1 MLVVLVS
8 CVTVYQDCIL
18 YPCMY
23 QDAGLNVWCIRIV
36 GLYPIS
42 MYISGCGPEC
52 LVDPDCRFGF
62 ICSERKCV
70 EKPDPCVP
78 NPCGEG
84 AVCILQG
91 DSFSCECPA
100 GTVGTGN
107 TGRSS

>member
-1 MLVVLVS
+1 
-8 CVTVYQDCIL
+8 
-18 YPCMY
+18 
-23 QDAGLNVWCIRIV
+23 
-36 GLYPIS
+36 

-52 LVDPDCRFGF
+52 LVDPDCRFGY
-62 ICSERKCV
+62 ICSERRCV

-100 GTVGTGN
+100 GTVGNGN
-107 TGRSS
+107 TGIIDEVFLDH